1 MTDLECIENLKVKV
15 YKNLYDRSFN
25 EKLTD
30 DLSKLSFVNHEDSD
44 FHTNIKGS
52 QYNFDGNSPL
62 KPEGVFSL
70 ERKIGD
76 LIHSDCKIALTIAL
90 YSWVARLD
98 KGQKT
103 MLHDHMPQCT
113 LAFVY
118 FVNTPEGSS
127 PLVFPTSGKKVE
139 AESGTLVIFP
149 AVLDHEV
156 PTNNC
161 DNRLTIAGNLTII
174 QT

>member
-1 MTDLECIENLKVKV
+1 MMNLECIENLKVKV

-76 LIHSDCKIALTIAL
+76 LIRSD
-90 YSWVARLD
+90 
-98 KGQKT
+98 
-103 MLHDHMPQCT
+103 
-113 LAFVY
+113 
-118 FVNTPEGSS
+118 
-127 PLVFPTSGKKVE
+127 
-139 AESGTLVIFP
+139 
-149 AVLDHEV
+149 
-156 PTNNC
+156 
-161 DNRLTIAGNLTII
+161 
-174 QT
+174 